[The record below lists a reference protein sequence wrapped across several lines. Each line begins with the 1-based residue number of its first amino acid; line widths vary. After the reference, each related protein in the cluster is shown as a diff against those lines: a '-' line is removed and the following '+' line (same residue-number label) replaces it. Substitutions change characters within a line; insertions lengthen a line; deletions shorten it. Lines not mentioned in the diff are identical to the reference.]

1 MSASPEKI
9 QKLRLLIGEMSGLQ
23 PKEFFRADDLPL
35 GIPRG
40 ALVEVSGNLKTEW
53 LIRFLRQNEKLQA
66 FWMEK
71 EQTILPTAIQ
81 QRGVGLDRVVFGE
94 VSDLYPALRRV
105 VQSQLFEVVIVPSA
119 FEELRVLKAL
129 QLLAEKANTT
139 VFLVAKKPQPAWP
152 ISVQLEVNASPAGD
166 GLQVSVLKHKPAGVS

>member
-9 QKLRLLIGEMSGLQ
+9 QKLKLLIGEMGGLA
-23 PKEFFRADDLPL
+23 PKEFFRADDVPM

-40 ALVEVSGNLKTEW
+40 ALVEVSGPLKTEW
-53 LIRFLRQNEKLQA
+53 VIRFLRNNEKVQT

-81 QRGVGLDRVVFGE
+81 QRGVGLDRVVFAE
-94 VSDLYPALRRV
+94 VDDLYPALRRV
-105 VQSQLFEVVIVPSA
+105 VQSQLFEIVVVPSA

-129 QLLAEKANTT
+129 QLLAEKAHTT
-139 VFLVAKKPQPAWP
+139 VFLLAKKFQPAWP
-152 ISVQLEVNASPAGD
+152 ISVQFEVSGAPKAASLD
-166 GLQVSVLKHKPAGVS
+166 VNIFKHKPAGIS